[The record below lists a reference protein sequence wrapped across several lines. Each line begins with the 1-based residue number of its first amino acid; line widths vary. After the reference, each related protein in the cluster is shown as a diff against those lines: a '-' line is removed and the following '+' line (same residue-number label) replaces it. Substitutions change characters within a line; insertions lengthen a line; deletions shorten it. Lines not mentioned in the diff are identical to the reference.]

1 MAERPVYTDADPPRV
16 CGNGHR
22 LGPGRVLL
30 GTVLC
35 ACATGRRG
43 EHRLWQCRTCGHL
56 TFADGHV
63 DNTQIRSQL
72 PVFTEPLRP
81 PDED

>member
-1 MAERPVYTDADPPRV
+1 MPARPVFSDANPPRV

-35 ACATGRRG
+35 GCATNRRG
-43 EHRLWQCRTCGHL
+43 EHRVWQCRVCGHV
-56 TFADGHV
+56 TFAGGHTDDGLL
-63 DNTQIRSQL
+63 RSQL
-72 PVFTEPLRP
+72 PTFPAALRLP
-81 PDED
+81 ADD

>member
-1 MAERPVYTDADPPRV
+1 MPAQPVYSDADPPRV

-35 ACATGRRG
+35 GCAAVGRG
-43 EHRLWQCRTCGHL
+43 EHRLWSCRVCGHV
-56 TFADGHV
+56 TFADGHS
-63 DNTQIRSQL
+63 DDTLLRSSL
-72 PVFTEPLRP
+72 PTFPAASRL
-81 PDED
+81 PDD